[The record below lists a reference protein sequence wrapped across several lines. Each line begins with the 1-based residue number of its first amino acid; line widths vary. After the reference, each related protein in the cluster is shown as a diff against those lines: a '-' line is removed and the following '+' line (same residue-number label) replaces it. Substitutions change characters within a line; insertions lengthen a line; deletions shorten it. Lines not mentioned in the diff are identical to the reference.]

1 MTGIGRGRPLRRY
14 GVEQGTDRGLG
25 LRPLGADDLDI
36 ETLEPAVAR
45 MQPIAP
51 AALAIAVATGILIAL
66 ELLRPVH
73 AIDASARAAIETA
86 ITVAALLSSR
96 LLIETFGR
104 TRQLRE
110 LLLVLGVLLVW
121 LADFSYWAGPVVAGV
136 RGHASGGAVRV
147 GCELAGALALAG
159 AALVPPTSIVKPLP
173 ALAKVAAVVGL
184 GAIAIGTCLAQVI
197 VAHAATAPAKAATA
211 GAAAGPVTVGVQLA
225 SAAILAVAG
234 LAFAAR
240 SWRAGRG
247 SELLAGAFLLLG
259 AAGVQFVRVPT
270 VPADWITQ
278 REGARL
284 VAFAL
289 LLAGVCLRYAK
300 VQRRHAYA
308 AICSERERIARD
320 LHDGLAQDLVCITMQ
335 AQRLDC
341 HLGPE
346 HPVMLATRGALA
358 ELRGM
363 IADLTTSTAPSS
375 EAAVRVV
382 ARELRRRLDV
392 EVHMRP
398 EADAASAVDRGLDFG
413 PRDDLIRAARDS
425 IVPSAI
431 RGDARQVDIA
441 LVRGPGGLEVHPSD
455 DDDARGI
462 PKPPSVAAPVQQ
474 LPARGVSRL
483 SSEWSRRARR
493 RRPA

>member
-1 MTGIGRGRPLRRY
+1 
-14 GVEQGTDRGLG
+14 
-25 LRPLGADDLDI
+25 
-36 ETLEPAVAR
+36 

-73 AIDASARAAIETA
+73 AIDASARAAVETA
-86 ITVAALLSSR
+86 IAVAALLSSR

-110 LLLVLGVLLVW
+110 LLLVVAVLLLW

-136 RGHASGGAVRV
+136 RSTASGGAVRV

-159 AALVPPTSIVKPLP
+159 SALVSPTSIVKPLP
-173 ALAKVAAVVGL
+173 ALAKVGAVVGL

-197 VAHAATAPAKAATA
+197 VAHAATGPAKAATA
-211 GAAAGPVTVGVQLA
+211 GAAAHSVTVGVQMA
-225 SAAILAVAG
+225 SAVILAVAG
-234 LAFAAR
+234 LAFVAR
-240 SWRAGRG
+240 SWRAERG
-247 SELLAGAFLLLG
+247 TELLAGASLLLG

-270 VPADWITQ
+270 VPADWVTQ

-289 LLAGVCLRYAK
+289 LLGGVCLRYVK

-341 HLGPE
+341 QLGPE
-346 HPVMLATRGALA
+346 HPVVLATRDALA

-363 IADLTTSTAPSS
+363 IADLTTSTAHSS
-375 EAAVRVV
+375 EAAVRMI
-382 ARELRRRLDV
+382 ARELGRRLDV
-392 EVHMRP
+392 EVHLRP
-398 EADAASAVDRGLDFG
+398 DADAPSAVDGGLDFG
-413 PRDDLIRAARDS
+413 PRDDLIHAAREA
-425 IVPSAI
+425 IVHPAVS
-431 RGDARQVDIA
+431 GDARHVDIA
-441 LVRGPGGLEVHPSD
+441 LVRRPGGLVVHAS

-462 PKPPSVAAPVQQ
+462 PEPQPVAAPVRN

-483 SSEWSRRARR
+483 STEWSLRARR